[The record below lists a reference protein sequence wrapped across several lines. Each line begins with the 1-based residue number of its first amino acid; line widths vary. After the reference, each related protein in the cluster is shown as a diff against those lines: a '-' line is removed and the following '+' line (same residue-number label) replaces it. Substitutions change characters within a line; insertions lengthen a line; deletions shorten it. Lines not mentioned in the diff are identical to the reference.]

1 MSQAGRVEDFN
12 RHFSRLEVMLRSPR
26 YEVPLSNSPSEISES
41 INMEKL
47 AVALRDDE
55 FEDIDIEYDADEM
68 FDDEWFEDPND

>member
-1 MSQAGRVEDFN
+1 
-12 RHFSRLEVMLRSPR
+12 LEVTLRSPR

-55 FEDIDIEYDADEM
+55 IKKVEFEIEIR
-68 FDDEWFEDPND
+68 

>member
-1 MSQAGRVEDFN
+1 
-12 RHFSRLEVMLRSPR
+12 
-26 YEVPLSNSPSEISES
+26 
-41 INMEKL
+41 MEKL

>member
-12 RHFSRLEVMLRSPR
+12 RHFSRLEVTLRSPR

-55 FEDIDIEYDADEM
+55 IKKVEFEIEIR
-68 FDDEWFEDPND
+68 

>member
-1 MSQAGRVEDFN
+1 M
-12 RHFSRLEVMLRSPR
+12 EVTLRSPR
-26 YEVPLSNSPSEISES
+26 SIKHEVPLSNSPSEISES

>member
-1 MSQAGRVEDFN
+1 
-12 RHFSRLEVMLRSPR
+12 LEVTLRSPR

>member
-1 MSQAGRVEDFN
+1 MEDFN
-12 RHFSRLEVMLRSPR
+12 RHFSRLEVTLRSPR